1 MVVPN
6 VLSLN
11 VTWFSSIED
20 NSIKIYDYLVK
31 VVDYVSNTLVQE
43 YKKVKETSLV
53 INKLMKN
60 RTYFVAI
67 QARNEVGYGKPSNVS
82 ATTLLAGTIKTVLR
96 MSIDASLSND
106 GHLFWL
112 HFLSYFQL
120 SKILFIF
127 QVSQPM
133 SKSTIVQIAK
143 ICIHV
148 QVYNFSSTALFP
160 SSICFVLGPPDAP
173 LVTNISVRGKQCSL
187 QWREPYNGQS
197 AILKYTVY
205 VWGFVARL
213 ESYTKERLGLWNT
226 TNLSYTL
233 ELDWDKMYWMAVSAW
248 NKYGESFPLLRRKFR
263 TEKNPKGKYSFYHTQ
278 VPRKMRLLHIQEKN
292 RLYSSIPSLR
302 SILNL

>member
-82 ATTLLAGTIKTVLR
+82 ATTLLAGTIKTILR

-112 HFLSYFQL
+112 HFLSYFKL

-148 QVYNFSSTALFP
+148 QAYNFSSTALFP
-160 SSICFVLGPPDAP
+160 S
-173 LVTNISVRGKQCSL
+173 
-187 QWREPYNGQS
+187 
-197 AILKYTVY
+197 
-205 VWGFVARL
+205 
-213 ESYTKERLGLWNT
+213 
-226 TNLSYTL
+226 
-233 ELDWDKMYWMAVSAW
+233 
-248 NKYGESFPLLRRKFR
+248 
-263 TEKNPKGKYSFYHTQ
+263 
-278 VPRKMRLLHIQEKN
+278 
-292 RLYSSIPSLR
+292 
-302 SILNL
+302 

>member
-1 MVVPN
+1 MHEVTGPSIVWLFICFDRTHHTVMTVGQSVTDYLLSVNITHRPLLYIINLILLDPPKPPKVVVVPN

-127 QVSQPM
+127 
-133 SKSTIVQIAK
+133 KF
-143 ICIHV
+143 H
-148 QVYNFSSTALFP
+148 
-160 SSICFVLGPPDAP
+160 
-173 LVTNISVRGKQCSL
+173 
-187 QWREPYNGQS
+187 
-197 AILKYTVY
+197 
-205 VWGFVARL
+205 
-213 ESYTKERLGLWNT
+213 
-226 TNLSYTL
+226 NL
-233 ELDWDKMYWMAVSAW
+233 
-248 NKYGESFPLLRRKFR
+248 
-263 TEKNPKGKYSFYHTQ
+263 
-278 VPRKMRLLHIQEKN
+278 
-292 RLYSSIPSLR
+292 
-302 SILNL
+302 

>member
-112 HFLSYFQL
+112 HFLSYFKL

-127 QVSQPM
+127 QVSQPL
-133 SKSTIVQIAK
+133 STSTIVQIAK

-173 LVTNISVRGKQCSL
+173 LVTNISVSGKQCSL

-263 TEKNPKGKYSFYHTQ
+263 TEKNPKGK
-278 VPRKMRLLHIQEKN
+278 
-292 RLYSSIPSLR
+292 
-302 SILNL
+302 